1 MVSLSYQYLRK
12 IRTTERVI
20 SCMSLPYFPVV
31 YHTIMINF
39 IENVLFLFESCF
51 SRKAAFRWFIT
62 ITIGLM
68 LRSDKLGVTS
78 VICDLAL
85 SPDCYDSM
93 IHFFRASSWSL
104 DSIRSCWFSAVRQY
118 APLYKEG
125 NIYILVGDGVKQ
137 SKEGRRMP
145 GVKKLFQES
154 ENSAKPEYIHG
165 HMFGGLGILAGNVR
179 SWACIP
185 LSIRLHDGLQA
196 AMEWKDAAVSSSSH
210 VIQMVEDAYQA
221 ALTFGDSLLLL
232 DRYFLTV
239 PALERL
245 QSLNSSGD
253 IRMEIV
259 TKAKKS
265 AVAYEKPGPRKSRRG
280 RPPRK
285 GAAVHL
291 KELFISRAGEFQKAE
306 TELYGK
312 KESIRYYCIDL
323 LWGQKLYQEL
333 RFVLV
338 EMNGI
343 QSILVSTSLTLEPL
357 SIIRLYSYRF
367 RIECTFRELKQQVG
381 AFCYHFWSKRMPKL
395 NYYQKKEELSP
406 LECVEGEKSRKK
418 ILAAVRAIEMHMAL
432 SCIAMGILQSIAIL
446 YIGKVSSCQLR
457 YQRTPSKGRVSE
469 ATVMSYLRKHFFRL
483 LGQSPELRITQIIQ
497 ELQNESGIYW
507 DSLAS

>member
-1 MVSLSYQYLRK
+1 
-12 IRTTERVI
+12 
-20 SCMSLPYFPVV
+20 MSLPYFPVV
-31 YHTIMINF
+31 YHTIMIDF
-39 IENVLFLFESCF
+39 IENVLCLFESCF
-51 SRKAAFRWFIT
+51 SRKAAFRWFVT
-62 ITIGLM
+62 ITIGFM

-78 VICDLAL
+78 VIRDLAL
-85 SPDCYDSM
+85 CPGCYDSM

-104 DSIRSCWFSAVRQY
+104 DSIRRCWFSAVRQY

-125 NIYILVGDGVKQ
+125 NLHILVGDGVKQ

-154 ENSAKPEYIHG
+154 ENSAKPQYIHG
-165 HMFGGLGILAGNVR
+165 HMFGGLGILAGNIR

-196 AMEWKDAAVSSSSH
+196 SMDWKGAAVSGASH
-210 VIQMVEDAYQA
+210 VVQMVEDAYHA
-221 ALTFGDSLLLL
+221 ACTFGDSLLLL

-239 PALERL
+239 PALEKLR
-245 QSLNSSGD
+245 SLNNSGD
-253 IRMEIV
+253 VRMEII

-265 AVAYEKPGPRKSRRG
+265 CTAFEKPGSRKPGRG
-280 RPPRK
+280 RPPKK

-291 KELFISRAGEFQKAE
+291 KELFITLAGEFQE
-306 TELYGK
+306 TEIELYGK

-343 QSILVSTSLTLEPL
+343 QSILASTSLTLDPL

-367 RIECTFRELKQQVG
+367 RIECTFRELKQQIG
-381 AFCYHFWSKRMPKL
+381 AFCYHFWSKHMPKL
-395 NYYQKKEELSP
+395 NYYRKKEESSP

-418 ILAAVRAIEMHMAL
+418 VLEAVRAIEMHIAL
-432 SCIAMGILQSIAIL
+432 SCIAMGILQSISIL
-446 YIGKVSSCQLR
+446 YIGKVNSGQLR

-497 ELQNESGIYW
+497 EQQNESGIYW